1 MDTVGEL
8 SIPVKLTLDVS
19 DDTIQAVCGL
29 LNVWQDVHPNR
40 MVLLA
45 PDGDKYSYQVCD
57 VPDGQISRDR
67 KHP

>member
-1 MDTVGEL
+1 MAIIGEL
-8 SIPVKLTLDVS
+8 QVNVALNVT

-29 LNVWQDVHPNR
+29 LNVWQDAHPDK